1 MVARDNTKHEGRCG
15 GKGYN
20 MRDGM
25 VARDIT
31 KHEEW
36 YGGKGYNK
44 T

>member
-1 MVARDNTKHEGRCG
+1 MVARDITKHEGRYG

-31 KHEEW
+31 
-36 YGGKGYNK
+36 
-44 T
+44 